1 MPPTTCLSKANI
13 RGRSNAP
20 LIFYLHINAPFLDI
34 FGCARHSPNKFGSA
48 LACPKICFEIFG
60 CARQYEQA
68 LLHSLA
74 RKLAAARHNPS
85 KLGFC
90 SRLAQT
96 FVFNSPLLDWSS
108 IRRLCFT
115 CFSAPSVCYFNGYS
129 RCPIIVGQLHR
140 NYGATTIKGIK
151 TIILLVGTTIKG
163 KKLFFRR
170 ITLVFFLFI
179 FLVNGNLVVVDYCT
193 SY

>member
-1 MPPTTCLSKANI
+1 M
-13 RGRSNAP
+13 RP
-20 LIFYLHINAPFLDI
+20 LIFYLLKSAPFLDI

-68 LLHSLA
+68 LFLDIFGCARQYEQALLHSLARKLHSLARKLHSLA

-115 CFSAPSVCYFNGYS
+115 CFSAPS
-129 RCPIIVGQLHR
+129 P
-140 NYGATTIKGIK
+140 
-151 TIILLVGTTIKG
+151 
-163 KKLFFRR
+163 
-170 ITLVFFLFI
+170 
-179 FLVNGNLVVVDYCT
+179 
-193 SY
+193 

>member
-1 MPPTTCLSKANI
+1 M
-13 RGRSNAP
+13 RP
-20 LIFYLHINAPFLDI
+20 LIFYLLKSAPFLDI

-48 LACPKICFEIFG
+48 LACTKICFEIFG

-90 SRLAQT
+90 SRLAQS
-96 FVFNSPLLDWSS
+96 FVSTVLGSTGALFAGYVLLVSLP
-108 IRRLCFT
+108 RLF
-115 CFSAPSVCYFNGYS
+115 CYFNGYS

-170 ITLVFFLFI
+170 ITLVFFPFI